1 MGVAGEG
8 RNITHQQ
15 KAMNDEARL
24 AIRDRLGIPLTDE
37 EATGAFFHRP
47 PEDSPELRHLLERR
61 KALGGSLPARHTDA
75 EPLPTPDPF
84 TSVLEGSGD
93 RENSTTMAFVR
104 ILNSLVRDKT
114 LGPRVVPIVPDESRT
129 FGMEGMFRQL
139 GIYSSRG
146 QLYQPED
153 AGDFMYYHEDRDGQI
168 LQEGITEPGAF
179 SSWIAASTAYANHG
193 VTMIPFY
200 IFYSMF
206 GFQRVGDLAWAAGD
220 SRARGFLLGGTSGR
234 TTLNGEGLQHEDGH
248 SQVLASVI
256 PNCVA
261 YDPTYAYE
269 VGVIIREGLRRMVT
283 EQEDVFYYLTVLNE
297 PYVHPPLP
305 EGAEEGILRG
315 MYLLH
320 EAPAGDGP
328 RVQLLGSGAIL
339 REVEAAAEL
348 LASDFS
354 VAADVWSA
362 TSFTE
367 LRRDGLEVERWNRL
381 HPTEPQR
388 RSYVEECLAERKGP
402 AVASTDYIRTFA
414 DQIRQFVP
422 GRYVALGTDGFGRS
436 DYRVAL
442 RKFFEVDRHHVAVAA
457 LKALAD
463 DGELEP
469 SVVAG
474 AIERYGIET
483 DSTPPWTR

>member
-1 MGVAGEG
+1 
-8 RNITHQQ
+8 
-15 KAMNDEARL
+15 
-24 AIRDRLGIPLTDE
+24 
-37 EATGAFFHRP
+37 
-47 PEDSPELRHLLERR
+47 
-61 KALGGSLPARHTDA
+61 
-75 EPLPTPDPF
+75 
-84 TSVLEGSGD
+84 
-93 RENSTTMAFVR
+93 
-104 ILNSLVRDKT
+104 
-114 LGPRVVPIVPDESRT
+114 
-129 FGMEGMFRQL
+129 
-139 GIYSSRG
+139 
-146 QLYQPED
+146 
-153 AGDFMYYHEDRDGQI
+153 
-168 LQEGITEPGAF
+168 
-179 SSWIAASTAYANHG
+179 
-193 VTMIPFY
+193 MIPFY

-297 PYVHPPLP
+297 PYAHPPLP

-367 LRRDGLEVERWNRL
+367 LRRNGLEVERWNRL

-402 AVASTDYIRTFA
+402 AIASTDYIRTFA

-422 GRYVALGTDGFGRS
+422 RRYVALGTDGFGRS

-463 DGELEP
+463 EGEVEP
-469 SVVAG
+469 SVVAS